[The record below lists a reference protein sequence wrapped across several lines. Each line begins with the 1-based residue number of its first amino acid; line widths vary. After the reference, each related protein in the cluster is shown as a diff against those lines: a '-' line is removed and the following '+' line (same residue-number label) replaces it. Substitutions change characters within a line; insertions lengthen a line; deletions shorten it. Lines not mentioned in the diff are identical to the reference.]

1 MAVRQELMGD
11 HLWRCWRGT
20 EHLWKLWEGLMR
32 FGAQRVRPLG
42 HTAKEMGLQFT

>member
-20 EHLWKLWEGLMR
+20 EHPWKLWEGLMR